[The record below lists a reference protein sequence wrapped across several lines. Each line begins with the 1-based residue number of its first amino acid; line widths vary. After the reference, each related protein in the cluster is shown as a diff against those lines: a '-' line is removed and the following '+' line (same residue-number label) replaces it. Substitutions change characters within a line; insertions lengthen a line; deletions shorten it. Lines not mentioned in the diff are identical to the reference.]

1 MHNSSL
7 LNNIVTYLPKKNLT
21 NEDLARVFNVQPEQI
36 FKTVGVNQRHISG
49 EDELASDMGIQA
61 AQRLLKESDISKNDI
76 DFLIF
81 CSTCFDYSAP
91 STSCIMQDKIGLSKS
106 TACIDLPYG
115 CSGYVYGLA
124 MAKSFISSG
133 IAKNILF
140 ITSDTLTKTITEN
153 NLELKSIF
161 SDAASATLITQKNSR
176 SIGEFV
182 FGTDG
187 GGSLDVFVSKSGYRP
202 SIDGNI
208 DACEIL
214 PHGKLEM
221 DGMKVFNF
229 GLKIVPQLITDT
241 LKKNDL
247 TLDQIDLFIFHQ
259 PSRFLLDVL
268 RKKINIPE
276 SKFFI
281 NIEQHGNTSSTSIPL
296 ALSDAQAQGKLKH
309 GMIVLLAGFGVGYSW
324 AGTIIKT

>member
-1 MHNSSL
+1 MPTW
-7 LNNIVTYLPKKNLT
+7 LNNIATYLPKTVVT
-21 NEDLARVFNVQPEQI
+21 NNDLAKEFNVSSDQI
-36 FKTVGVNQRHISG
+36 FKTVGISNRHVS
-49 EDELASDMGIQA
+49 ELDELASDMGIKA
-61 AQRLLKESDISKNDI
+61 VDELLLKNNIDKSKV

-91 STSCIMQDKIGLSKS
+91 STSCILQDKIGLSKS

-124 MAKSFISSG
+124 MAKSFITSG

-140 ITSDTLTKTITEN
+140 ITSDTLTKTVAKN
-153 NLELKSIF
+153 NLELRSIF
-161 SDAASATLITQKNSR
+161 SDAASATLINRTNCN

-187 GGSLDVFVSKSGYRP
+187 SGGLDVFISDSGFRKEHAN
-202 SIDGNI
+202 NI
-208 DACEIL
+208 GL
-214 PHGKLEM
+214 PHGRFEM

-241 LKKNDL
+241 LKKNNL
-247 TLDQIDLFIFHQ
+247 TLNEIDLFIFHQ

-276 SKFFI
+276 DKFFI
-281 NIEQHGNTSSTSIPL
+281 NIEEHGNTSSTSIPL
-296 ALSDAQAQGKLKH
+296 ALSDAKKQEKLKE
-309 GMIVLLAGFGVGYSW
+309 GMTVLLAGFGVGYSW
-324 AGTIIKT
+324 AGTIIKV